1 LKISYYKLFVLKEE
15 LNMNYEVDGIP
26 SLVFI
31 EADTGDL
38 LQKDCRTP
46 IQFED
51 VNGELFPWTGMTFD

>member
-1 LKISYYKLFVLKEE
+1 MKEE